1 MGFYNTLQWNQI
13 LYARKCINL
22 RGGMVWSIQAP
33 KVAYNQEFLN
43 LILDPDEMFESSM
56 GGKGGK
62 KLIARE
68 KDEGL

>member
-1 MGFYNTLQWNQI
+1 
-13 LYARKCINL
+13 
-22 RGGMVWSIQAP
+22 MVWSIHAP

-62 KLIARE
+62 KLIARD